1 MVVIECPLT
10 LLRVALTNVF
20 FASMSAPSHVYRL
33 ANLDISVDLSA
44 KR

>member
-10 LLRVALTNVF
+10 LLRVARTNVF
-20 FASMSAPSHVYRL
+20 LASMSTPSHFYRL
-33 ANLDISVDLSA
+33 ANLDISVNLST

>member
-1 MVVIECPLT
+1 MMRRQMSMFGRVMSCIVV
-10 LLRVALTNVF
+10 